1 MRAGAALALCLVL
14 AALALAALGAGR
26 AVRGAVEAATMA
38 QAERIR
44 AAAGADWAEIAA
56 DGQTVVLTGAAP
68 DAAARA
74 GLAALL
80 AAAPGIAAVQ
90 DSSTVA
96 AAPAAAADA
105 GPPWLEI
112 VREGDRLTLAGL
124 VPAGA
129 GEEIAAAFAG
139 LAPPDRTALAEG
151 AAAAAAWPASL
162 ALGLA
167 AARALDPARVRVV
180 PCRADVTGRA
190 PDAATAA
197 RLRDALRAVGP
208 CRGTVEIASP
218 PVLREPYRFALAIG
232 PDGPVLE
239 ACMAPDA
246 EGRAR
251 ILAALAA
258 AGLSA
263 ECETALGSPAPGW
276 AEAVAAGVAALAALG
291 RGRVSVTDLVVTLD
305 GPGTAPATLAAAL
318 PPGFRLAPPT
328 VPAAPGGPEAA
339 PPEPVFEAR
348 RGPDGRVLL
357 TGALGDPASAGA
369 VVAFAEML
377 FGPGNVEDRSRD
389 AEGLPAGWTNRAM
402 TALSALA
409 LLSEGALTLSPGRA
423 RLDGRTAEPGADER
437 AAALLA
443 GIAPAV
449 TTGIAFDAAAALRA
463 MKPFPGACLR
473 EAKAL
478 LAETGIAFA
487 PGSAELADGSGAVL
501 DRLAAILRGCRPAV
515 FEIGG
520 HTDTS
525 GRAEANIAL
534 SEDRALR
541 VVSELAARGVPVGRL
556 VARGYGPA
564 EPVADNRTEAGRA
577 QNRRIGIRF
586 LEQPDDG
593 R

>member
-1 MRAGAALALCLVL
+1 MRPRAALALGLVL
-14 AALALAALGAGR
+14 VALALAALGAGQ
-26 AVRGAVEAATMA
+26 AVRGAVEAATAA
-38 QAERIR
+38 QAGRIR
-44 AAAGADWAEIAA
+44 AAAGADWAGIAA
-56 DGQTVVLTGAAP
+56 DGQTIVLTGEAP

-74 GLAALL
+74 GLATLL
-80 AAAPGIAAVQ
+80 AAAPGIAAVT
-90 DSSTVA
+90 DAATVA
-96 AAPAAAADA
+96 AAPAATADA

-112 VREGDRLTLAGL
+112 VRESDRLTLAGL

-129 GEEIAAAFAG
+129 GRAIAAAFPG
-139 LAPPDRTALAEG
+139 LTPPDRTALSEG
-151 AAAAAAWPASL
+151 AAESADWPASL

-167 AARALDPARVRVV
+167 AARALDPARVRVA

-190 PDAATAA
+190 PDAATAG
-197 RLRDALRAVGP
+197 RLRDALTAAGP

-218 PVLREPYRFALAIG
+218 PVLREPYRFALALG
-232 PDGPVLE
+232 TEGPVLE

-258 AGLSA
+258 AGLA
-263 ECETALGSPAPGW
+263 ADCETALGSPAAGW
-276 AEAVAAGVAALAALG
+276 AEAVAAGVAALVAMG
-291 RGRVSVTDLVVTLD
+291 RGRVAVTDLAVTLE
-305 GPGTAPATLAAAL
+305 GPGPALPALAL
-318 PPGFRLAPPT
+318 PPGFRLAPPAL
-328 VPAAPGGPEAA
+328 PSAPPGPEAA

-348 RGPDGRVLL
+348 RGPDGRVVL

-369 VVAFAEML
+369 VLAFAEML
-377 FGPGNVEDRSRD
+377 FGPGTVEDRSRD

-409 LLSEGALTLSPGRA
+409 LLGEGTLSLAPGRA
-423 RLDGRTAEPGADER
+423 RLDGRTAEPGADRR
-437 AAALLA
+437 AAAILA
-443 GIAPAV
+443 GVASSV

-473 EAKAL
+473 AAEAL
-478 LAETGIAFA
+478 LAGTGIAFA
-487 PGSAELADGSGAVL
+487 PGSAELAEGSGAVL
-501 DRLAAILRGCRPAV
+501 DRLAAILRDCRPAV

-520 HTDTS
+520 HTDAS

-541 VVSELAARGVPVGRL
+541 VVNELAARGVPVGRL

-564 EPVADNRTEAGRA
+564 QPVADNRTEAGRA
-577 QNRRIGIRF
+577 QNRRIGIRL